1 MEQLLQYFLLGLG
14 WVHADPEGSTS
25 TGSGAV
31 RRYKLHKVHVGL
43 DQCLQMHHGCAAA
56 AAAAA
61 GPSTAGAA
69 RNQVAWPLLAEPVVL
84 AAIAAHMK

>member
-56 AAAAA
+56 AAA